1 MSDWHF
7 EVPTTGSK
15 RLPQDPRFID
25 ALSSQG
31 YGFEVALADLID
43 NSIDAGAKD
52 FVIHVLRNG
61 DELVSLLVVDD
72 GRGMDEEALDVAM
85 TVGGRR
91 EYGEKSLGVLGKGLK
106 SASLSHAESVTIISK
121 TKRSRA
127 VGRRW
132 VTAQAKESFQCDIVE
147 PGYAQDLMDRYYD
160 RPITWQGTIVRW
172 DGVRDFPKHGG
183 GGQTDRYLTRMIP
196 KLGLHLGLYLHRF
209 LARDDFNITIAV
221 EDVRTRSVYMDFGV
235 ESLDPFGYP
244 VTGAAGFPKVFTTH
258 IEGAGAVQLTGHV
271 WTPKSK
277 LDEYRAVGTVLDK
290 QGFYFY
296 RNDRLVQA
304 GGWNG
309 FRQPE
314 PHLALARVVVE
325 LPVDGGDAFRLTV
338 KKAGVEASRA
348 FAAALNEATDPEG
361 YAFKEYLDAAEATY
375 REARKRAGVDRKPVI
390 APGKGMAAE
399 VKRTVQEEL
408 PLIPGEEPVALR
420 WEKLGSDV
428 FFAIDR
434 EERAI
439 LLNKTYRPALLGD
452 RRGGLNDA
460 PMVKSLLYLL
470 LHQVIEKE
478 YSGSR
483 EKDNLQLWQ
492 SILLSPA
499 APSWTAWTNS
509 DERATTG
516 RHPARRVV
524 HGRRLRGRRHAD
536 RHPAG
541 GRAAHR
547 VLRGRVRGAHR
558 AAHRARAE

>member
-15 RLPQDPRFID
+15 RLPPDPRFID

-52 FVIHVLRNG
+52 VVIHVLRNG

-91 EYGEKSLGVLGKGLK
+91 EYGEKSLGVFGTGLK
-106 SASLSHAESVTIISK
+106 SASLSHAESVTVISK

-147 PGYAQDLMDRYYD
+147 SGYAQDLMDRYYD

-196 KLGLHLGLYLHRF
+196 KLGLHLGLFLHRF

-221 EDVRTRSVYMDFGV
+221 EDVRTRTVYMDFGV

-244 VTGAAGFPKVFTTH
+244 VTGAPGFPKVFTAH
-258 IEGAGAVQLTGHV
+258 VEGAGAVPLTGHV
-271 WTPKSK
+271 WTPKSN

-314 PHLALARVVVE
+314 PHLALARVAVE
-325 LPVDGGDAFRLTV
+325 LPADGGNAFRLTV
-338 KKAGVEASRA
+338 KKAGVEASPA
-348 FAAALNEATDPEG
+348 FAAALGEATDAEG

-399 VKRTVQEEL
+399 VKRTIEEEL

-439 LLNKTYRPALLGD
+439 LLNKTYRPALLGG

-470 LHQVIEKE
+470 LHQVFEKE

-492 SILLSPA
+492 SILLA
-499 APSWTAWTNS
+499 AARTELDRM
-509 DERATTG
+509 DEQ
-516 RHPARRVV
+516 
-524 HGRRLRGRRHAD
+524 
-536 RHPAG
+536 
-541 GRAAHR
+541 
-547 VLRGRVRGAHR
+547 
-558 AAHRARAE
+558 

>member
-15 RLPQDPRFID
+15 RLPPDPRYME

-31 YGFEVALADLID
+31 YGFEVAIADLID

-52 FVIHVLRNG
+52 VVVHVLRNG

-91 EYGEKSLGVLGKGLK
+91 DYGDKSLGIFGTGLK
-106 SASLSHAESVTIISK
+106 AASLSHADSVTVISK
-121 TKRSRA
+121 TKRTRS

-132 VTAQAKESFQCDIVE
+132 VTAHAKEGFQCDIVE
-147 PGYAQDLMDRYYD
+147 TGYAQDLMDRYHG
-160 RPITWQGTIVRW
+160 RPITWQGTIIRW

-221 EDVRTRSVYMDFGV
+221 EDVLTRTVYMDFGV

-244 VTGAAGFPKVFTTH
+244 VTGSAGFPRVFTADV
-258 IEGAGAVQLTGHV
+258 EGVGDVPLTGHV
-271 WTPKSK
+271 WTPKSN

-309 FRQPE
+309 YRQPE
-314 PHLALARVVVE
+314 QHLALARVAVE
-325 LPVDGGDAFRLTV
+325 LPPDGGDAFRLTV
-338 KKAGVEASRA
+338 KKAGVEASPS
-348 FAAALNEATDPEG
+348 FASALNEAKDASG

-390 APGKGMAAE
+390 APGKGLAPE
-399 VKRTVQEEL
+399 VKRTVEEEL
-408 PLIPGEEPVALR
+408 PLISGEETIAIR
-420 WEKLGSDV
+420 WEKLDSDV

-439 LLNKTYRPALLGD
+439 HLNKTYRPALLGG
-452 RRGGLNDA
+452 RRGGLTDA

-470 LHQVIEKE
+470 LHQIFEKE
-478 YSGSR
+478 YSGPR

-492 SILLSPA
+492 SILLSA
-499 APSWTAWTNS
+499 ARTELDRM
-509 DERATTG
+509 DEQ
-516 RHPARRVV
+516 
-524 HGRRLRGRRHAD
+524 
-536 RHPAG
+536 
-541 GRAAHR
+541 
-547 VLRGRVRGAHR
+547 
-558 AAHRARAE
+558 